1 MKTAAYSGRRVAA
14 LGLWMALAI
23 AVSSLESLLPVLPV
37 PGAKPGLSN
46 IVTMYV
52 LSSMGLPAA
61 LAVTMGK
68 AIFALFRGGTAFLM
82 SLAGGLVSTL
92 IMAACR
98 RCLGRYVSYIGIGI
112 AGAVAHNMAQLEVS
126 MLLLDASLL
135 YYAPWL
141 LFLALAAGTV
151 TGLTL
156 NLVMP
161 ALTRGMARLEK

>member
-1 MKTAAYSGRRVAA
+1 
-14 LGLWMALAI
+14 
-23 AVSSLESLLPVLPV
+23 
-37 PGAKPGLSN
+37 
-46 IVTMYV
+46 
-52 LSSMGLPAA
+52 
-61 LAVTMGK
+61 
-68 AIFALFRGGTAFLM
+68 
-82 SLAGGLVSTL
+82 
-92 IMAACR
+92 MAACR
-98 RCLGRYVSYIGIGI
+98 RWLGRYVSYIGIGI
-112 AGAVAHNMAQLEVS
+112 AGAVAHNMAQLGVS